1 MDGSPLRKFALTSDV
16 PNSRRATPFAHSVH
30 CSSLGIPIPYLMPP
44 RQAVR
49 VKGYDNGEVWR
60 TWTNMLR
67 HARNGNLA
75 E

>member
-1 MDGSPLRKFALTSDV
+1 MV
-16 PNSRRATPFAHSVH
+16 EIAHSVH